1 MRIPVL
7 LLMLILVVSLAVPG
21 IAQNNQPSS
30 TLVKVVSQRLEKTI
44 SVPSDLAPFQSVAIH
59 AKVQSFVQSL
69 EVDRGSWVKEGQLLG
84 VLAAPELRAQ
94 RLEAEA
100 KIQRIESQRAEAE
113 SKLAA
118 LQATLAST
126 QSTYDRLKAASQTP
140 GVVAG
145 NDLDVAQRTVEA
157 QRLTVEAQRSSVD
170 AILKEKSVAEAAVG
184 VVKELEQYLR
194 VVAPFEGVITER
206 NVHPGSLVGP
216 SGVPIVRIEQVSKL
230 RMIVPVP
237 EAYVGSITRG
247 ARVSF
252 KVAAFPD
259 QVFQGTVMR
268 PAHSLDVKTRSMLVE
283 LDVANPNRVLAP
295 GMFAEAQ
302 WPVSRGK
309 PSLFV
314 PTSAVVRSSERQF
327 VVRVRYGVAEW
338 VDVRRGEVAGDLIEV
353 FGDLREGDTVLR
365 RGNDEIRPGTRIS
378 GGTGAASMQRE

>member
-1 MRIPVL
+1 MMVRIL
-7 LLMLILVVSLAVPG
+7 LWILILAVSGAVPG
-21 IAQNNQPSS
+21 VAQNTAPPS
-30 TLVKVVSQRLEKTI
+30 TVVKVVSQRLDKTI

-69 EVDRGSWVKEGQLLG
+69 DVDRGSWVKEGQLLG

-100 KIQRIESQRAEAE
+100 KIQRIDSLRAEAE
-113 SKLAA
+113 SKVAA
-118 LQATLAST
+118 LQATLAAS
-126 QSTYDRLKAASQTP
+126 QGTYDRLKAASQMP

-145 NDLDVAQRTVEA
+145 NDLDVTQRTVES
-157 QRLTVEAQRSSVD
+157 QRLTVEAQRSSVE
-170 AILKEKSVAEAAVG
+170 ALLKEKSVAEAAVG
-184 VVKELEQYLR
+184 VVKEMEQYLR
-194 VVAPFEGVITER
+194 ITAPFEGVITER

-216 SGVPIVRIEQVSKL
+216 SGVPILKIEQVSKL
-230 RMIVPVP
+230 RLIVPVP

-247 ARVSF
+247 ARVTF

-259 QVFQGTVMR
+259 QDFQGIVTR
-268 PAHSLDVKTRSMLVE
+268 PAYSLDVKTRSMLVE

-295 GMFAEAQ
+295 GMFAETQ

-327 VVRVRYGVAEW
+327 VVRVRAGVAEW

-353 FGDLREGDTVLR
+353 FGDLREGDTVVR
-365 RGNDEIRPGTRIS
+365 RGNDEIRPGTRINAGVATS
-378 GGTGAASMQRE
+378 SMLR